1 MKTGAEPA
9 LPLADD
15 RQTASVTPIRAL
27 PLDPDPRAEEQA
39 RLIRRLAGDR
49 LRELRDDGVTPSYI
63 ARVYGVEL
71 SVIEETMQSLGLLVR

>member
-9 LPLADD
+9 LPLAED

-63 ARVYGVEL
+63 ARIYGVEL
-71 SVIEETMQSLGLLVR
+71 SVIEDTMQSLGLLVR